1 MRKHFLFLTVL
12 QILFSQ
18 CLSASH
24 SFYIGAVLSQN
35 AISGKRS
42 DSVTNITP
50 TPAILTHNKG
60 VHTKAAYG
68 GMVAGYLFRTEN
80 FGIGPEF
87 FYNYGKLENTIRGS
101 HVDTLL
107 GPVNTAFDITHKV
120 TNQYGANVRLGFF
133 LDSYFL
139 YALLGIHSQTSQ
151 FYAKARQV
159 DQGTGDVHEHDY
171 RTKKKTKN
179 AFSFGLGAQKAIAE
193 NYAIGL
199 ECKFARL
206 PKKNFIWNLQDDAL
220 VQTKLTS
227 SLKYQMRSI
236 SLKLMYIF

>member
-68 GMVAGYLFRTEN
+68 GMVAGYLFRIEN

-87 FYNYGKLENTIRGS
+87 FYNYGKLESTISGQ
-101 HVDTLL
+101 HIDNLL
-107 GPVNTAFDITHKV
+107 GPVNTAFDITHKA
-120 TNQYGANVRLGFF
+120 TNQYGAHIRLGYF
-133 LDSYFL
+133 LDSYFG
-139 YALLGIHSQTSQ
+139 YVLLGIHLQTSQ
-151 FYAKARQV
+151 FYAKARQ
-159 DQGTGDVHEHDY
+159 DQAAGALNEY
-171 RTKKKTKN
+171 EYLTKKKKKN

-199 ECKFARL
+199 ECKFARF
-206 PKKNFIWNLQDDAL
+206 PKKNFIWNLQDGAL
-220 VQTKLTS
+220 VQTKLTG